1 MRKIFLVMTLCAAL
15 CAASCGET
23 GHPNTQGTAKSAAP
37 TYPAEVDSVAQKI
50 LGLET
55 DVVAYG
61 DLAKNGKEQ
70 AFIVNKVKITPETM
84 APGLLVTRAA
94 IIEKDDGSWNEILL
108 IDEHLKNPKGFL
120 GGQPISAVDGWRVQK
135 EEDPKNGLEIYVTP
149 LHKPAGGYV
158 QTFEIRWNPAANKYE
173 TMDRSF
179 EHFLTETPTLEPV
192 DER

>member
-1 MRKIFLVMTLCAAL
+1 MRKIFLLVTLCAAL
-15 CAASCGET
+15 CAASCDET
-23 GHPNTQGTAKSAAP
+23 GHPNTQGTAKPAASA
-37 TYPAEVDSVAQKI
+37 YPAEVDTVAQKI

-94 IIEKDDGSWNEILL
+94 IIEKDGSSWNEVLL
-108 IDEHLKNPKGFL
+108 IDEHLKNLKGFL

-135 EEDPKNGLEIYVTP
+135 EEDPKNGLQIYLTP

-158 QTFEIRWNPAANKYE
+158 QTLEIRWNPTTKRYE

-179 EHFLTETPTLEPV
+179 EHFLTESPSLEPV

>member
-1 MRKIFLVMTLCAAL
+1 MGAMLCASL
-15 CAASCGET
+15 LAASCGGGE
-23 GHPNTQGTAKSAAP
+23 HPNTQDAAKPAAP
-37 TYPAEVDSVAQKI
+37 AYPAEVDTAAQKL

-55 DVVAYG
+55 EVVAYG

-70 AFIVNKVKITPETM
+70 ALIVNKVKITPETM
-84 APGLLVTRAA
+84 VPGLLVTRAA
-94 IIEKDDGSWNEILL
+94 IIEKDGDSWNEVLL

-135 EEDPKNGLEIYVTP
+135 EEDAKDGLEIYLTP

-158 QTFEIRWNPAANKYE
+158 QTFEIRWNPQVKRYE

-179 EHFLTETPTLEPV
+179 EHFLTEAPSLQPI